1 MANVNET
8 DKSKPDADDWRN
20 IDCWVEDDF
29 DANELIKGL
38 DDAGLGVTQETED
51 DWADWSGDEGP
62 GEGKIGAA
70 AKSHDNSWISKGKAI
85 DDPMEKSWRKA
96 NKLERAPRG
105 RKPHGEESR
114 SGKDRPRRLSEPH
127 HNTPSIPHEPL
138 QERRRRGGRRRG
150 KEPDLF
156 PIARKE
162 KKMDEMSRAFARLM
176 PVAGWKP
183 AAEAEDARGEAEE
196 EYDDDD
202 DDVDATQ
209 DIKLSPCSG
218 ILPHVHE
225 ERLRLIQPKQ
235 AKEEEPRGRRHRSR
249 HRKPKSVQKE
259 KSPLPNHA
267 ETTHPVRIRY
277 SEEPKHSSKGGPTAG
292 KEKKRNETSAKEVN
306 SKKKPV
312 LESKWAAPGNGKA
325 EDATSQKREQYR
337 RKKIASQLDWD
348 NGVKGTADG
357 HVSAKEA
364 EQSKPVPSPSLHKQQ
379 QHQHFAYEN
388 SEPPAS
394 KNETPKTKAKSKLTS
409 MWA

>member
-8 DKSKPDADDWRN
+8 GKSKPDADDWRN

-38 DDAGLGVTQETED
+38 DSAGLGVTQDNED
-51 DWADWSGDEGP
+51 AWADWSGDEGP
-62 GEGKIGAA
+62 GEGKVGAA
-70 AKSHDNSWISKGKAI
+70 AKSHDNNWISKGKAI

-96 NKLERAPRG
+96 SKLEKALKG
-105 RKPHGEESR
+105 RKARGEES
-114 SGKDRPRRLSEPH
+114 
-127 HNTPSIPHEPL
+127 
-138 QERRRRGGRRRG
+138 GRRRG

-156 PIARKE
+156 SIVRKE
-162 KKMDEMSRAFARLM
+162 KKMDEMSSAFARLM
-176 PVAGWKP
+176 PVAKWQP
-183 AAEAEDARGEAEE
+183 ATEAEDARGEAEE

-202 DDVDATQ
+202 DVDVTQ
-209 DIKLSPCSG
+209 DIKLSTHSG

-235 AKEEEPRGRRHRSR
+235 AKEEEPRSRRHRSR
-249 HRKPKSVQKE
+249 HRKSKSVQKE

-277 SEEPKHSSKGGPTAG
+277 SEEPKQSAKGGPAAA
-292 KEKKRNETSAKEVN
+292 KEKKRNEASAKEVN
-306 SKKKPV
+306 SKRKPV

-325 EDATSQKREQYR
+325 EHPTAQKREQYR
-337 RKKIASQLDWD
+337 QKKIASQLDWD
-348 NGVKGTADG
+348 NGVKGTADD

-364 EQSKPVPSPSLHKQQ
+364 EHAKPVPSLSMHKQQ